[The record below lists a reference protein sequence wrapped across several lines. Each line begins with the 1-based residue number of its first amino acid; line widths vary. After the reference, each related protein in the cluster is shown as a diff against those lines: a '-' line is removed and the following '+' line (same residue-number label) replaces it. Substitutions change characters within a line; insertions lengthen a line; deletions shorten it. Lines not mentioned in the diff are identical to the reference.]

1 MKRIGLYLLWLLVI
15 VESIFIATWIINDYV
30 NREKPQHRKSTEL
43 LNPNLT
49 RESIVRIENDSDTIR
64 YGTGFFVAPDLIAT
78 NIHVIA
84 HQGTLL
90 VKTIHQE
97 KAVNWTINENGVLS
111 GSYENVGTNW
121 TVEGVLAYDVKNDLA
136 IIKVDGKSVPF
147 KLGNSRWIKKNE
159 PITII
164 GFPNKKFRIKKGHAY
179 SIRKSDKWLRNDV
192 NIGGGSSGSPV
203 INRKGQVIGV
213 HSFRHAVCNYSLA
226 SPINALKKLISQSNT
241 LEPVDEWQRRT
252 AIRSYAHYV
261 NGENRFNAKEYLTAI
276 EEFDIAIQFDP
287 ASIYGYSKRGAAYTR
302 LAEYEFKLGFLE
314 KAKKLYEAAIV
325 DYSDA
330 IKNNPKCANAYSGRA
345 NAYYEI
351 GHHTAAFSDYKKSIQ
366 LNSKHETFLNIQGIN
381 KIEQGDLESK
391 EGNHET
397 AQNLYEDAVTY
408 YNFAIKRNRKSE
420 FLYLKR
426 ATAESNLGR
435 SLANQGDAENART
448 IYQRAIEDC
457 NKAIT
462 LSRES
467 ASPYYGRAHAQY
479 QYAHFEKD
487 QNNIEVATELF
498 QDAIKDWRNGIDLQP
513 DETFRESKLADSYRN
528 IGISLIELA
537 DIETQRNETGNALVL
552 YSSAIDDLS
561 EAIQLN
567 PKNAYAYSNRAWV
580 YYLLGK
586 HEMEIGNKDESKK
599 LYEYAI
605 IDCDKSSQINP
616 NNAFAFHNRGVVN
629 VALGNISAA
638 LIDFERAIF
647 LNRQYADAYYQR
659 GLLLNN
665 KTDLDK
671 AMELD
676 PNVGK

>member
-1 MKRIGLYLLWLLVI
+1 MKRIGLFLLWFLVI
-15 VESIFIATWIINDYV
+15 LESIFIVTWIITDYV

-43 LNPNLT
+43 LNPDLT
-49 RESIVRIENDSDTIR
+49 RASIVRIENNSDTIG

-84 HQGTLL
+84 RHGTLL

-97 KAVNWTINENGVLS
+97 KAVIWTINENGGLS

-136 IIKVDGKSVPF
+136 IIKVDGEGVPF
-147 KLGNSRWIKKNE
+147 QLGNSRWIKKNE

-164 GFPNKKFRIKKGHAY
+164 GFPNKKFRIKIGRTY

-192 NIGGGSSGSPV
+192 NIDGGSSGSPV
-203 INRKGQVIGV
+203 INSKGKVIGV
-213 HSFRHAVCNYSLA
+213 HSFRYAVCNYSLA

-241 LEPVDEWQRRT
+241 LEPVDEWQRRKE
-252 AIRSYAHYV
+252 IRSYAHYI
-261 NGENRFNAKEYLTAI
+261 NGENRYNAKEYLTAI

-287 ASIYGYSKRGAAYTR
+287 VSIYAYTKRGEAKSR
-302 LAEYEFKLGFLE
+302 LAEYEAKLGNLE
-314 KAKKLYEAAIV
+314 TVKSLYEAAIV
-325 DYSDA
+325 DYSYA
-330 IKNNPKCANAYSGRA
+330 IKNNPKSANAYSGRA

-351 GHHTAAFSDYKKSIQ
+351 GDHTAAFSDYKKSIQ
-366 LNSKHETFLNIQGIN
+366 INSKHETLLNIQGIN
-381 KIEQGDLESK
+381 KIEQGDMESK
-391 EGNHET
+391 EGNHES

-408 YNFAIKRNRKSE
+408 YNYAIERNRKSE

-426 ATAESNLGR
+426 ATVESNLGR
-435 SLANQGDAENART
+435 SLANQGNVEHART
-448 IYQRAIEDC
+448 KFQKAIDDC

-462 LSRES
+462 LSLGS
-467 ASPYYGRAHAQY
+467 AFPYYGRAHAQY
-479 QYAHFEKD
+479 QFAHFEKE

-498 QDAIKDWRNGIDLQP
+498 QAAIKDWRNGIDLQP
-513 DETFRESKLADSYRN
+513 DENFRESKLADSYRN

-537 DIETQRNETGNALVL
+537 DIETLQNETGKALVL

-586 HEMEIGNKDESKK
+586 HELEIGNIEETQK

-605 IDCDKSSQINP
+605 NDCDESSRINP
-616 NNAFAFHNRGVVN
+616 NNAFAFHNRGIINVV
-629 VALGNISAA
+629 LGNDTSA
-638 LIDFERAIF
+638 LDDFDRAISI
-647 LNRQYADAYYQR
+647 NPRYADAYYQR
-659 GLLLNN
+659 GLLLN
-665 KTDLDK
+665 DK
-671 AMELD
+671 ADLEYAKEID